1 MSARATAALFCA
13 LAACAPRVREATTP
27 AALATVAAGATT
39 IRLEYEP
46 RDAGAARRVAR
57 ALTRAIPCAER
68 WGRLRAPVTIV
79 LHPSHEALETAVHR
93 QGYGWLRAWARYD
106 TIDLQSPRTWNL
118 ILDPSDAELEEL
130 LAHELTHCVMYQQA
144 GSAWSWPYQEIPLW
158 FREGMASVTA
168 GQGHKRARPAALQAF
183 WSRPLPGAGDGSG
196 SGGGGAGVL
205 RPRPGGDPLDDPE
218 PLYRSDSALVYGA
231 AHLAFQFLLDRYG
244 VDRVRQLLAAMGEG
258 HTFPVAFQQAM
269 GLSAR
274 EFEADFRRYVAWEGW
289 RRS

>member
-1 MSARATAALFCA
+1 MSARATAALLCA
-13 LAACAPRVREATTP
+13 LAACAPRVREA
-27 AALATVAAGATT
+27 AAGPPDTVTAGATT

-46 RDAGAARRVAR
+46 RDAGAARRVR
-57 ALTRAIPCAER
+57 QALTRAIPCAER

-79 LHPSHEALETAVHR
+79 LHPSHEALEAAVHR

-118 ILDPSDAELEEL
+118 VLEPSDAELEEL

-144 GSAWSWPYQEIPLW
+144 ASAWSWPYQEIPLW

-168 GQGHKRARPAALQAF
+168 GQGHKRARHGALQAF

-196 SGGGGAGVL
+196 SGGAGAV

-244 VDRVRQLLAAMGEG
+244 ADRVRQLLAAMGEG
-258 HTFPVAFQQAM
+258 HTFPVAFRQAM